1 MENLHRRAH
10 EFVVSAE
17 IVETYRQEG
26 AALIPGAFADWVPR
40 LNSAHRRLEDQL
52 AAISTKT
59 ASGRSARIE
68 SPGGFPPLSFN
79 ESADGHFGIRNAVF
93 FDQEFQDWMENS
105 CAASIVGQVT
115 ESSLVRFW
123 WDQSFCKRSDSTPR
137 GATPWH
143 TDSGSFSF
151 TGQTLPSLWIAGTE
165 VTKGNSPILTVAGSH
180 RDQRWFRPVFGK
192 EDVKVLPANY
202 AELDELLEVVARP
215 DTVIRC
221 WPMQAG
227 DCLLIH
233 PHTYHA
239 SAEPVRGSGE
249 RIGFTSRWL
258 GDDVVWHPRPMTFSY
273 PDDRRF
279 TNIRPGEPPPDDGFP
294 IVWTADKKT
303 MQKRKK
309 AH

>member
-1 MENLHRRAH
+1 MRSDCKPQD
-10 EFVVSAE
+10 FPVSAE

-26 AALIPGAFADWVPR
+26 AVLVRGAFSDWVPR
-40 LNSAHRRLEDQL
+40 LKAAHQRLETRL
-52 AAISTKT
+52 TAISTKT
-59 ASGRSARIE
+59 PAGLSARIE
-68 SPGGFPPLSFN
+68 SPKGFPPLTFN
-79 ESADGHFGIRNAVF
+79 ESADGHFGIRNAAF
-93 FDQEFQDWMENS
+93 FDEDFQDWMNNS

-115 ESSLVRFW
+115 ESRFVRFW
-123 WDQSFCKRSDSTPR
+123 WDQSFCKRSDATPK

-151 TGQTLPSLWIAGTE
+151 TGQALPSLWIAGTE
-165 VTKGNSPILTVAGSH
+165 VTKDNSPILTVAGSH

-192 EDVKVLPANY
+192 EHVKILPDNY

-221 WPMQAG
+221 WPMLAG

-258 GDDVVWHPRPMTFSY
+258 GDDVVWKPREMTFSY
-273 PDDRRF
+273 PDDCRF
-279 TNIRPGEPPPDDGFP
+279 TNIVPGEPPPDADFP
-294 IVWTADKKT
+294 IVWTAD
-303 MQKRKK
+303 MQASREM
-309 AH
+309 